1 MDNIFLGRHRN
12 MVVLGIVLA
21 AQFLGLAVQIKTDQN
36 QTPLI
41 RTWAVAAITPVERL
55 FVHTSSGIRNIF
67 TNYFLLRN
75 VRQENAQ
82 LKQQLEESR
91 LGQVRLQ
98 EDAAQARRLQAL
110 LAFKE
115 QFISDT
121 VAAQV
126 IGTSGSDSSRLIYI
140 DKGTADG
147 LGDNM
152 AVITPA
158 GIVGK
163 VAKAFRT
170 TSQVLLISD
179 PSWGAGAIL
188 TASRLQGIV
197 KGTQAGNVQLQYI
210 MADEQ
215 VKPGDSIITS
225 GGDRIFPKGFPVGT
239 ISEVKPGRD
248 NFLEIKVKP
257 AADLNRLEE
266 VLVITK
272 ITERAP
278 DVTDAQGTVRA
289 ADILA
294 ERLPSVPQKPPEDQ
308 AKEAASGPGAPTSAQ
323 PNASQSGAPG
333 ATTAAKPTGSA
344 NKPAQ
349 KSTTPVN
356 TPASAPKPSGTNA
369 APQTH

>member
-1 MDNIFLGRHRN
+1 
-12 MVVLGIVLA
+12 
-21 AQFLGLAVQIKTDQN
+21 
-36 QTPLI
+36 
-41 RTWAVAAITPVERL
+41 
-55 FVHTSSGIRNIF
+55 
-67 TNYFLLRN
+67 
-75 VRQENAQ
+75 
-82 LKQQLEESR
+82 
-91 LGQVRLQ
+91 
-98 EDAAQARRLQAL
+98 
-110 LAFKE
+110 
-115 QFISDT
+115 
-121 VAAQV
+121 
-126 IGTSGSDSSRLIYI
+126 
-140 DKGTADG
+140 
-147 LGDNM
+147 
-152 AVITPA
+152 
-158 GIVGK
+158 
-163 VAKAFRT
+163 
-170 TSQVLLISD
+170 VLLISD

-197 KGTQAGNVQLQYI
+197 KGTQSGNVQLQYI

-323 PNASQSGAPG
+323 PNTSQSGAPG
-333 ATTAAKPTGSA
+333 ATTTAKPIGNA